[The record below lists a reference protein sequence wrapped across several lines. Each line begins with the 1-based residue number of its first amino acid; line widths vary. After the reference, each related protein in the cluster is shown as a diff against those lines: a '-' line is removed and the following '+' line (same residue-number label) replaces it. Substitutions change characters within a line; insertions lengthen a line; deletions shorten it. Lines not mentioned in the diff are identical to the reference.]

1 MGKTFRTKAKGHEM
15 TPPAGQRWTRYDDG
29 FKDEQVQLV
38 ETFPDEPFPDEPFQ
52 DELNSP
58 PLTPNEATE

>member
-1 MGKTFRTKAKGHEM
+1 M
-15 TPPAGQRWTRYDDG
+15 TPAGQRWTRYDDG
-29 FKDEQVQLV
+29 FNDEEAQLV
-38 ETFPDEPFPDEPFQ
+38 ETFPEEPFPKEPFQ